1 MADAKSNDESE
12 SEDDDD
18 SSKIV
23 IVLFKSD
30 TCAFCPRA
38 EEVVRDTIQDFS
50 PDSFQLRIVNV
61 SENPEVAEEF
71 GIVALP
77 TTMIGGV
84 SITGIPEPE
93 MLMKMIMGAGVSKM
107 RGGKK

>member
-1 MADAKSNDESE
+1 MADAKSNDESK

-30 TCAFCPRA
+30 SCAFCPRA

-50 PDSFQLRIVNV
+50 PDSFKLRVVNV

-84 SITGIPEPE
+84 SITGIPEPD
-93 MLMKMIMGAGVSKM
+93 MLMKMIMGAGISKM
-107 RGGKK
+107 RGAKK

>member
-1 MADAKSNDESE
+1 MADVKSEDKSG
-12 SEDDDD
+12 SKDDDD

-23 IVLFKSD
+23 IVLFRSD

-50 PDSFQLRIVNV
+50 PDSFKLRIVNV

-71 GIVALP
+71 GI
-77 TTMIGGV
+77 
-84 SITGIPEPE
+84 
-93 MLMKMIMGAGVSKM
+93 
-107 RGGKK
+107 

>member
-1 MADAKSNDESE
+1 MADVKSKDESK
-12 SEDDDD
+12 SEEDDD

-30 TCAFCPRA
+30 SCAFCPRA

-50 PDSFQLRIVNV
+50 PESFKLRIVNV

-93 MLMKMIMGAGVSKM
+93 MLMKMIMGAGVSKI

>member
-1 MADAKSNDESE
+1 VADAKSKDESN

-50 PDSFQLRIVNV
+50 PDSFHLRIVNV
-61 SENPEVAEEF
+61 GKNPEVAEEF

>member
-1 MADAKSNDESE
+1 MADAKSNDEST

-50 PDSFQLRIVNV
+50 PDSFKLRVVNV

-84 SITGIPEPE
+84 SITGIPEPD

-107 RGGKK
+107 RGAKK